1 LRVGEWAKRGVGEF
15 IFAPIRRFAPLA
27 DSFSTFTKEN
37 IMPAKLLTGKEVAQK
52 LDLDI
57 QKEVQELKA
66 KGVNPA
72 LRIMVVG
79 DAPDSVT
86 YANSAKKMAEKNGI
100 ACEIEQLAGTMSQD
114 EFVGILKDRNADRG
128 IHGIIVMRPFPKQIR
143 EDVVKYILSPE
154 KDVDCFNP
162 VNAGKIMAGD
172 MTGFPPATPQ
182 AVMEIL
188 RFYQVPMSGREAV
201 VVGRSMVVGKPM
213 SMLLLGENATVTV
226 CHSKTQDLPGVCRR
240 ADILVAAIGKAKM
253 ITKDY
258 IKNGATVM
266 DVGINVVGDKLFGD
280 VDTEPA
286 KEVAGAITPVPGGVG
301 TVTTRVLLKHVVK
314 AARLQNP

>member
-1 LRVGEWAKRGVGEF
+1 M
-15 IFAPIRRFAPLA
+15 
-27 DSFSTFTKEN
+27 S
-37 IMPAKLLTGKEVAQK
+37 AKLLTGKEVAQK
-52 LDLDI
+52 MDQDI
-57 QKEVQELKA
+57 QKDVQELKA
-66 KGVNPA
+66 KGVSPA
-72 LRIMVVG
+72 LRIMIVG
-79 DAPDSVT
+79 EAQDSVY

-100 ACEIEQLAGTMSQD
+100 ACDIEQLAGTMTQD
-114 EFVGILKDRNADRG
+114 EFVGILKQRNADRN
-128 IHGIIVMRPFPKQIR
+128 IHGIIVMRPFPKQIS

-172 MTGFPPATPQ
+172 LTGFPPATPQ

-188 RFYQVPMSGREAV
+188 RFYEIPMSGKEAV
-201 VVGRSMVVGKPM
+201 VIGRSMVVGKPM

-226 CHSKTQDLPGVCRR
+226 CHSKTKDLPGVCRR

-253 ITKDY
+253 IKTDY
-258 IKNGATVM
+258 IKQGATVM
-266 DVGINVVGDKLFGD
+266 DVGINPEGDKFVGD
-280 VDTEPA
+280 VDTESA

-314 AARLQNP
+314 AAKLQNP

>member
-1 LRVGEWAKRGVGEF
+1 
-15 IFAPIRRFAPLA
+15 
-27 DSFSTFTKEN
+27 
-37 IMPAKLLTGKEVAQK
+37 MPAKLLTGKEVAQK
-52 LDLDI
+52 MDQDI

-72 LRIMVVG
+72 LRIMIVG
-79 DAPDSVT
+79 EAEDSVY

-114 EFVGILKDRNADRG
+114 EFVNILKQRNADRT

-172 MTGFPPATPQ
+172 LTGFPPATPQ

-188 RFYQVPMSGREAV
+188 RFYQVPMSGKEAV
-201 VVGRSMVVGKPM
+201 VIGRSMVVGKPM

-226 CHSKTQDLPGVCRR
+226 CHSRTQDLPGVCRR

-253 ITKDY
+253 ITMEY
-258 IKNGATVM
+258 IKPGATVM
-266 DVGINVVGDKLFGD
+266 DVGINPEGDKFVGD

-286 KEVAGAITPVPGGVG
+286 KDIAGAITPVPGGVG

-314 AARLQNP
+314 AAKLQNP

>member
-1 LRVGEWAKRGVGEF
+1 M
-15 IFAPIRRFAPLA
+15 
-27 DSFSTFTKEN
+27 S
-37 IMPAKLLTGKEVAQK
+37 AKLLTGKEVAQK
-52 LDLDI
+52 MDQDI

-72 LRIMVVG
+72 LRIMIVG
-79 DAPDSVT
+79 EAEDSIY
-86 YANSAKKMAEKNGI
+86 YANSARKMAEKNGI
-100 ACEIEQLAGTMSQD
+100 ACQIEQLAGAMSQD
-114 EFVGILKDRNADRG
+114 EFVNILKQRNADKT

-172 MTGFPPATPQ
+172 LTGFPPATPQ

-201 VVGRSMVVGKPM
+201 VIGRSMVVGKPM

-253 ITKDY
+253 ITRDY
-258 IKNGATVM
+258 IKPGATVM
-266 DVGINVVGDKLFGD
+266 DVGINPEGDKFVGD

-286 KEVAGAITPVPGGVG
+286 KDVAGAITPVPGGVG

-314 AARLQNP
+314 AAKLQNP

>member
-1 LRVGEWAKRGVGEF
+1 M
-15 IFAPIRRFAPLA
+15 
-27 DSFSTFTKEN
+27 T
-37 IMPAKLLTGKEVAQK
+37 AKLLTGKEVAQK
-52 LDLDI
+52 MDQDI

-72 LRIMVVG
+72 LRIMIVG
-79 DAPDSVT
+79 EAEDSVY

-100 ACEIEQLAGTMSQD
+100 ACEIEQLPGATSQD
-114 EFVGILKDRNADRG
+114 EFVTILKQRNADKN
-128 IHGIIVMRPFPKQIR
+128 IHGIIVMRPFPKQIS
-143 EDVVKYILSPE
+143 EDVVKYVLSPE

-182 AVMEIL
+182 AVMEML
-188 RFYQVPMSGREAV
+188 RFYEIPMAGKEAV
-201 VVGRSMVVGKPM
+201 VIGRSMVVGKPM

-226 CHSKTQDLPGVCRR
+226 CHSKTKDLPGVCKR
-240 ADILVAAIGKAKM
+240 ADIVVAAIGKAKM

-258 IKNGATVM
+258 IKQGATVM
-266 DVGINVVGDKLFGD
+266 DVGINPEGDKFVGD
-280 VDTEPA
+280 VDTEPV
-286 KEVAGAITPVPGGVG
+286 KETAGAITPVPGGVG

-314 AARLQNP
+314 AAKLQNK

>member
-1 LRVGEWAKRGVGEF
+1 M
-15 IFAPIRRFAPLA
+15 
-27 DSFSTFTKEN
+27 S
-37 IMPAKLLTGKEVAQK
+37 AKLLTGKEVAQK
-52 LDLDI
+52 MDQDI
-57 QKEVQELKA
+57 QKDVQELKA
-66 KGVNPA
+66 RGINPA
-72 LRIMVVG
+72 LRIMIVG
-79 DAPDSVT
+79 EAADSVT
-86 YANSAKKMAEKNGI
+86 YANSARKMAEKNGI
-100 ACEIEQLAGTMSQD
+100 ACEIEQLPGTTTQD
-114 EFVGILKDRNADRG
+114 QFVTTLKARNADKN
-128 IHGIIVMRPFPKQIR
+128 IHGIIVMRPFPKQIS
-143 EDVVKYILSPE
+143 EEVVKHILAPE

-162 VNAGKIMAGD
+162 VNAGKVMAGD

-188 RFYQVPMSGREAV
+188 RFYQIPMKGKDAV
-201 VVGRSMVVGKPM
+201 VIGRSMVVGKPM

-266 DVGINVVGDKLFGD
+266 DVGINVAGDKLFGD
-280 VDTEPA
+280 VDTEAA

-314 AARLQNP
+314 GAKLQNS

>member
-1 LRVGEWAKRGVGEF
+1 
-15 IFAPIRRFAPLA
+15 
-27 DSFSTFTKEN
+27 
-37 IMPAKLLTGKEVAQK
+37 MPAKLLTGKEVAQRM
-52 LDLDI
+52 DQDI
-57 QKEVQELKA
+57 QKEVQDLKA
-66 KGVNPA
+66 QGINPT
-72 LRIMVVG
+72 LKIMIAG
-79 DAPDSVT
+79 DAADSLA

-100 ACEIEQLAGTMSQD
+100 ACDIEQLPGATTQD
-114 EFVGILKDRNADRG
+114 DFVMTLKQRNADRN
-128 IHGIIVMRPFPKQIR
+128 IHGIIVMRPLPKQIS
-143 EDVVKYILSPE
+143 ESVVKYVLAPE

-182 AVMEIL
+182 AVMEML
-188 RFYQVPMSGREAV
+188 RFYQIPMSGKEAV
-201 VVGRSMVVGKPM
+201 VVGRSMVVGKPL

-226 CHSKTQDLPGVCRR
+226 CHSKTKDLPGVCKR

-253 ITKDY
+253 ITTNY
-258 IKNGATVM
+258 INPGATVM
-266 DVGINVVGDKLFGD
+266 DVGINVEGDKLFGD

-314 AARLQNP
+314 AAKLQNP

>member
-15 IFAPIRRFAPLA
+15 FFAPIRRFAPLA

-226 CHSKTQDLPGVCRR
+226 CHSKTKDLPGVCRR

>member
-1 LRVGEWAKRGVGEF
+1 MTAK
-15 IFAPIRRFAPLA
+15 I
-27 DSFSTFTKEN
+27 
-37 IMPAKLLTGKEVAQK
+37 LTGKEVAQK
-52 LDLDI
+52 MDQDI

-72 LRIMVVG
+72 LRIMIVG
-79 DAPDSVT
+79 DAPDSLA

-100 ACEIEQLAGTMSQD
+100 LCQIEQLPGATSQD
-114 EFVGILKDRNADRG
+114 EFVNTLKQRNADKN

-188 RFYQVPMSGREAV
+188 RFYQIPMSGKEAV
-201 VVGRSMVVGKPM
+201 VIGRSMVVGKPM

-240 ADILVAAIGKAKM
+240 ADILVAAIGKARM
-253 ITKDY
+253 ITKDF
-258 IKNGATVM
+258 IKNDATVM
-266 DVGINVVGDKLFGD
+266 DVGINVEGDKLFGD

-314 AARLQNP
+314 GAKLQNP

>member
-1 LRVGEWAKRGVGEF
+1 
-15 IFAPIRRFAPLA
+15 
-27 DSFSTFTKEN
+27 
-37 IMPAKLLTGKEVAQK
+37 MPAKLLTGKEVAQK
-52 LDLDI
+52 MDQDI

-66 KGVNPA
+66 KGVNPS
-72 LRIMVVG
+72 LRIMIVG
-79 DAPDSVT
+79 DAADSVT

-100 ACEIEQLAGTMSQD
+100 TCDIEQLPGTTSQD
-114 EFVGILKDRNADRG
+114 DFVKTLKLRNADKN
-128 IHGIIVMRPFPKQIR
+128 ISGIIVMRPFPKQIS
-143 EDVVKYILSPE
+143 EDVVKHILAPE

-188 RFYQVPMSGREAV
+188 RFYQIPMSGKEAV
-201 VVGRSMVVGKPM
+201 VIGRSMVVGKPL

-226 CHSKTQDLPGVCRR
+226 CHSKTKDLPGVSKR

-253 ITKDY
+253 ITANY
-258 IKNGATVM
+258 IRPGATVM
-266 DVGINVVGDKLFGD
+266 DVGINVEGDKLFGD

-301 TVTTRVLLKHVVK
+301 AVTTRVLLKHVVK
-314 AARLQNP
+314 AAKLQNP

>member
-1 LRVGEWAKRGVGEF
+1 
-15 IFAPIRRFAPLA
+15 
-27 DSFSTFTKEN
+27 
-37 IMPAKLLTGKEVAQK
+37 MPAKLLTGKEVAQK
-52 LDLDI
+52 LDQDI

-66 KGVNPA
+66 KNVNPT
-72 LRIMVVG
+72 LKIMIVG
-79 DAPDSVT
+79 DAADSLA

-100 ACEIEQLAGTMSQD
+100 ACDIEQLQAATSQD
-114 EFVGILKDRNADRG
+114 DFLNILKDRNADAS
-128 IHGIIVMRPFPKQIR
+128 IHGIIVMRPFPKQIS
-143 EDVVKYILSPE
+143 EDVVKHLLAPE

-162 VNAGKIMAGD
+162 VNAGKVMAGD

-188 RFYQVPMSGREAV
+188 RFYQIPMSGKEAV
-201 VVGRSMVVGKPM
+201 IIGRSMVVGKPM

-226 CHSKTQDLPGVCRR
+226 CHSRTQDLPGVCRR

-266 DVGINVVGDKLFGD
+266 DVGINVEGDKLFGD
-280 VDTEPA
+280 VDTEQA
-286 KEVAGAITPVPGGVG
+286 KEIAGAVTPVPGGVG

-314 AARLQNP
+314 AAKLQQKA

>member
-1 LRVGEWAKRGVGEF
+1 
-15 IFAPIRRFAPLA
+15 
-27 DSFSTFTKEN
+27 
-37 IMPAKLLTGKEVAQK
+37 MPAKLLTGKEVAQK
-52 LDLDI
+52 LDQDI

-72 LRIMVVG
+72 LKIMIVG
-79 DAPDSVT
+79 DAPDSLA

-100 ACEIEQLAGTMSQD
+100 SCDIEQLPGTTSQD
-114 EFVGILKDRNADRG
+114 EFVDILKQRNADG
-128 IHGIIVMRPFPKQIR
+128 NIHGIIVMRPFPKQIR

-188 RFYQVPMSGREAV
+188 RFYQVPMSGKEAV
-201 VVGRSMVVGKPM
+201 IIGRSMVVGKPM
-213 SMLLLGENATVTV
+213 SMLLLGENATVSV
-226 CHSKTQDLPGVCRR
+226 CHSKTSDLPGVCRR

-253 ITKDY
+253 ITPDY
-258 IKNGATVM
+258 IKPGATVM
-266 DVGINVVGDKLFGD
+266 DVGINVEGDKLFGD
-280 VDTEPA
+280 VDTEAA
-286 KEVAGAITPVPGGVG
+286 KETAGAITPVPGGVG

-314 AARLQNP
+314 AAKLQNQ

>member
-1 LRVGEWAKRGVGEF
+1 
-15 IFAPIRRFAPLA
+15 
-27 DSFSTFTKEN
+27 
-37 IMPAKLLTGKEVAQK
+37 
-52 LDLDI
+52 
-57 QKEVQELKA
+57 
-66 KGVNPA
+66 
-72 LRIMVVG
+72 
-79 DAPDSVT
+79 
-86 YANSAKKMAEKNGI
+86 
-100 ACEIEQLAGTMSQD
+100 MSQD

-286 KEVAGAITPVPGGVG
+286 KEAAGAITPVPGGVG

-314 AARLQNP
+314 AARLQNV

>member
-1 LRVGEWAKRGVGEF
+1 
-15 IFAPIRRFAPLA
+15 
-27 DSFSTFTKEN
+27 
-37 IMPAKLLTGKEVAQK
+37 MPAKLLTGKEVAQK
-52 LDLDI
+52 MDQDI

-72 LRIMVVG
+72 LRIMIVG
-79 DAPDSVT
+79 EAEDSVY

-114 EFVGILKDRNADRG
+114 EFVNILKQRNADRT

-172 MTGFPPATPQ
+172 LTGFPPATPQ

-188 RFYQVPMSGREAV
+188 RFYQVPMSGKEAV
-201 VVGRSMVVGKPM
+201 VIGRSMVVGKPM

-226 CHSKTQDLPGVCRR
+226 CHSRTQDLPGVCKR

-253 ITKDY
+253 ITMEY
-258 IKNGATVM
+258 IKPGATVM
-266 DVGINVVGDKLFGD
+266 DVGINPEGDKFVGD

-286 KEVAGAITPVPGGVG
+286 KDIAGAITPVPGGVG

-314 AARLQNP
+314 AAKLQNP